1 MNEVSQVCVHCR
13 LFSFTLFYIQVLV
26 TEVTPEGHFFAQHV
40 DEGPKLEQ
48 LMKQIREEF
57 IANPPL
63 TGAYQPRKGDI
74 FLIVA
79 KISIETCTC

>member
-1 MNEVSQVCVHCR
+1 M
-13 LFSFTLFYIQVLV
+13 
-26 TEVTPEGHFFAQHV
+26 TEVTPDGHFFAQHV

-63 TGAYQPRKGDI
+63 TGAYQPRKG
-74 FLIVA
+74 
-79 KISIETCTC
+79 KINLSIEVEIQIQG